1 MLDDGLAAEIEQ
13 DLTRQAR
20 GSDAGGDA
28 ESDGGHEMERVED
41 CVED

>member
-13 DLTRQAR
+13 DLTGQAR

-28 ESDGGHEMERVED
+28 KGDGEHFI
-41 CVED
+41 